1 MPHKLDSGQFGSF
14 RVLNLSLVF
23 SELKTRESWSELNYA
38 KNFDVSWEGVN
49 DVIERIH
56 VNDVSPKDF
65 IQKFEA
71 PYKPVVI
78 LGVQDSWNALQK
90 WTLEVIMRRH
100 EKSPIEESSIRLRVV
115 LTTVHRLMA

>member
-1 MPHKLDSGQFGSF
+1 MSHEVDSAQLDSF

-90 WTLEVIMRRH
+90 WTLEVILRRH
-100 EKSPIEESSIRLRVV
+100 EKSSKVESPKQLRVV
-115 LTTVHRLMA
+115 LTTGHKHMS